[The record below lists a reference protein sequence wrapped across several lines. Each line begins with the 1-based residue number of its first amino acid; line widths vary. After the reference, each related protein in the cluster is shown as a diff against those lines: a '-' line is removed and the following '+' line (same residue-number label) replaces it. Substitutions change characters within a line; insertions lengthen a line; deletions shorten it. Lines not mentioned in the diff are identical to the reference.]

1 VHANLTLNLG
11 LRYEWMN
18 PFAESFRR
26 SITGASLFNG
36 TWGLGRSWR
45 LATSLTCHLRWVR
58 DFNVVPAG
66 ANFNTANFDPTT
78 NRAFAKPFLAPYTG
92 YNNVTYGEW
101 ASSSNYHS
109 LQVTVNRRFARSVQ
123 FGMAWTWSKSMDYN
137 SGEGNTVSSLVPVR
151 IWNYGLSDFDRTH
164 ILKFNWL

>member
-1 VHANLTLNLG
+1 MD
-11 LRYEWMN
+11 E
-18 PFAESFRR
+18 PFRR
-26 SITGASLFNG
+26 KLPTVYN
-36 TWGLGRSWR
+36 W
-45 LATSLTCHLRWVR
+45 SLTVQRDVGFGTVVEAGYVANMCRHLRWVR